1 MLDNKKPKEHKVIT
15 DMDIAFNIS
24 IVAFNILVT
33 LIAFF
38 MIEVI
43 TIAFTGHLG
52 DPGII
57 AGAGLGSM

>member
-1 MLDNKKPKEHKVIT
+1 MLDYKPESKPVSDFEIAK
-15 DMDIAFNIS
+15 DIS
-24 IVAFNILVT
+24 KTAFNILVT

-38 MIEVI
+38 MVEVI

-52 DPGII
+52 DPAII

>member
-1 MLDNKKPKEHKVIT
+1 MLDIKPTKLTPSEFE
-15 DMDIAFNIS
+15 IAKDTTKT
-24 IVAFNILVT
+24 AFNILVT

-38 MIEVI
+38 VVEVI

-52 DPGII
+52 DPAII

>member
-1 MLDNKKPKEHKVIT
+1 MLDHQPQESDYTIIK
-15 DMDIAFNIS
+15 
-24 IVAFNILVT
+24 NILSLWTTILIT

-38 MIEVI
+38 MVEVI

-52 DPGII
+52 DSAII

>member
-1 MLDNKKPKEHKVIT
+1 MLDNSQETKPISDFEIAK
-15 DMDIAFNIS
+15 DIS
-24 IVAFNILVT
+24 KTAFNILVT

-38 MIEVI
+38 MVEVI

-52 DPGII
+52 DPAII